1 MTPDITIKI
10 PSSPRPLRIIRL
22 MFLFFVLAISCKET
36 AGPEPEDEMTQY
48 GTPFEGIPA
57 IEDLV
62 VYEVNLRAFSP
73 GGNLQGVIEGLDH
86 IRSLGVNVVWLM
98 PIHPIGQINS
108 VNSPYSVQDY
118 LAVSP
123 EYGSLDDLR
132 ELTDEAHQRGMAV
145 IMDWVANHTAWDHP
159 WTENPGWH
167 STDDQGNIIHPPG
180 TNWQDVADLNFS
192 SFPMRQALTDAMKY
206 WVLEAN
212 IDGFRCDYADGVPF
226 DFWRTAIEEL
236 RDIPNRRLVMLA
248 EGNRS
253 DHYQAGF
260 DMTYAWTYYARLKD
274 VFNGQNANILY
285 TTHTG
290 EYAGVPQGKHLLR
303 YTTNHDESAWDATPM
318 SLFNGR
324 QGALAASAATTF
336 MGGVPLIYTGQEVG
350 RTATLPFFSQSPVDW
365 TANPTMLAAYQEL
378 MEVYAQSAAARKGSL
393 VNFSSPNVVCFKKT
407 YQAEEMLVMVNIRNN
422 NQNFSLPAE
431 IRNTTWDDAFSNTTV
446 SLGDIQALAP
456 FEYLILE

>member
-1 MTPDITIKI
+1 MRKTFL
-10 PSSPRPLRIIRL
+10 PLRIISIL
-22 MFLFFVLAISCKET
+22 VLFIAFLPACSKT
-36 AGPEPEDEMTQY
+36 PAPPEEEGYTQY
-48 GTPFEGIPA
+48 GTPFTGIPA
-57 IEDLV
+57 TEDLV

-73 GGNLQGVIEGLDH
+73 EGTLQGVIEGLDH
-86 IRSLGVNVVWLM
+86 IRSLGVNVIWLM
-98 PIHPIGQINS
+98 PIHPIGQVNS

-118 LAVSP
+118 LAVNP
-123 EYGSLDDLR
+123 EYGTLDDLR
-132 ELTDEAHQRGMAV
+132 QLTDAAHQRGMAV

-159 WTENPGWH
+159 WISNPGWH
-167 STDDQGNIIHPPG
+167 STDDQGNIIIPPG

-192 SFPMRQALTDAMKY
+192 SFPMRQALTDAMRY

-212 IDGFRCDYADGVPF
+212 VDGFRCDYADGVPF
-226 DFWRTAIEEL
+226 DYWRTAIEEL
-236 RDIPNRRLVMLA
+236 RAIPNRRLVMLA

-260 DMTYAWTYYARLKD
+260 EMTYAWTYYARLKD

-318 SLFNGR
+318 TLFNGQ
-324 QGALAASAATTF
+324 QGALAAAVATTF

-365 TANPTMLAAYQEL
+365 TANPTMLAA
-378 MEVYAQSAAARKGSL
+378 
-393 VNFSSPNVVCFKKT
+393 
-407 YQAEEMLVMVNIRNN
+407 
-422 NQNFSLPAE
+422 
-431 IRNTTWDDAFSNTTV
+431 
-446 SLGDIQALAP
+446 
-456 FEYLILE
+456 